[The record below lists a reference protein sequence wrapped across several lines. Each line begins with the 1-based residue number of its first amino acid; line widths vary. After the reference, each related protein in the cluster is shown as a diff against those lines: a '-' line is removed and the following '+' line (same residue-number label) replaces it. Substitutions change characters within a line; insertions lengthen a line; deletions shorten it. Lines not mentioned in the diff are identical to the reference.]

1 MPIDGILPIYKERDL
16 RSTDCVSLVKK
27 ILPRGT
33 KIGHAGTLD
42 STAEGLLLLLIGR
55 ATRLADFIMTMP
67 KVYRAM
73 VYFGVQTSTDDAS
86 GEVVAT
92 KATNHI
98 TDDLIQEAL
107 PMFLGTRLQVPPNI
121 SAVHI
126 NGKRA
131 HDLTR
136 SGSDFQIQPKNIKIL
151 QIEQTSK
158 LQNNKAEFL
167 IECTKGTYIRSFARD
182 LGFAMGTVA
191 HINTLKRES
200 VWKFNAATAI
210 SSNMLQDFTWQ
221 TLENYVQGLNNVC
234 DFLPTFQ
241 LDTASEQLM
250 RNGLDCSISNL
261 KILSLGDSEEKNK
274 VLLIS
279 DTTFSLCDLRIK
291 DNVVHALPKCNIFL
305 L

>member
-1 MPIDGILPIYKERDL
+1 MSIDGILPIYKECDL
-16 RSTDCVSLVKK
+16 RSTDCVSQVKK

-67 KVYRAM
+67 KVYRA
-73 VYFGVQTSTDDAS
+73 VVHFGVQTSTDDAS

-92 KATNHI
+92 KPANHI
-98 TDDLIQEAL
+98 TDDLIDEIL
-107 PMFLGTRLQVPPNI
+107 PAFLGTRSQVPPNI

-136 SGSDFQIQPKNIKIL
+136 SGSDFKIQPKNIKIL
-151 QIEQTSK
+151 RIGQISK
-158 LQNNKAEFL
+158 LRNNEAEFL
-167 IECTKGTYIRSFARD
+167 IECKKGTYIRSFARD

-191 HINTLKRES
+191 HINFLRREKI
-200 VWKFNAATAI
+200 WKFEAKSAL
-210 SSNMLQDFTWQ
+210 SSKELPNLTWQ
-221 TLENYVQGLNNVC
+221 TLEKYVLNLNSLVG
-234 DFLPTFQ
+234 FLPTFQ
-241 LDTASEQLM
+241 LDTASEQFM
-250 RNGLDCSISNL
+250 RNGLDSSISNL
-261 KILSLGDSEEKNK
+261 NFLSLGDTEEKNK

-279 DTTFSLCDLRIK
+279 DSTFSICDLRIK
-291 DNVVHALPKCNIFL
+291 NNVAHALPKCNIFL
-305 L
+305 